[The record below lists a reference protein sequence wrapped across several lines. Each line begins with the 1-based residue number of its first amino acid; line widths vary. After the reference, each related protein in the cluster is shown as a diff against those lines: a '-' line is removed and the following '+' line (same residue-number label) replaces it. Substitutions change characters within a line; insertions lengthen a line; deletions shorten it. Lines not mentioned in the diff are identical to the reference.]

1 MKVMILGNEYSTTD
15 SLSMVTL
22 MDRVSTM
29 GAGDIK
35 AALYSVVSTLAN
47 KYPYVYSALGSLP
60 SIPSDLNPTVGGTL
74 NLGSLTRI
82 PGGFNPSKTRVGKKR
97 IVKKSPKKATK
108 ARKVDKRTISKP
120 NPHKGQ
126 THRSKEESIRMHTM
140 INKGEP
146 FDVVGKEFGIS
157 KHTFTKYKYT
167 AAIASKY
174 PCFKA

>member
-1 MKVMILGNEYSTTD
+1 MKVMILGNEYNTQNS
-15 SLSMVTL
+15 SSMATL

-29 GAGDIK
+29 GAGDVK
-35 AALYSVVSTLAN
+35 AALYSVVATLAN
-47 KYPYVYSALGSLP
+47 QNGESVAKP
-60 SIPSDLNPTVGGTL
+60 
-74 NLGSLTRI
+74 
-82 PGGFNPSKTRVGKKR
+82 RVGKKR

-108 ARKVDKRTISKP
+108 ARKVDKHTISKP
-120 NPHKGQ
+120 NQHKGQ

-174 PCFKA
+174 PCFNA